1 MTSVWWHARFRSRWC
16 KL

>member
-1 MTSVWWHARFRSRWC
+1 MTSVWWHARFTSRWC